1 MNTSNLISI
10 IVVVKNGERY
20 LKAAL
25 DSIQQQNYSNYET
38 IVIDGAST
46 DRTAEIAQSYLGMI
60 YQQQD
65 GKGLAQAR
73 NTGISVAR
81 GELITFLDHDD
92 YWEVNSLS
100 QRVDSLLS
108 EPQIQGIVGY
118 LQKFFESDYKTRE
131 SLKHEEAFKPIIGY
145 TPGTLLARRTLFEQ
159 VGGFNSEFKIGCDSE
174 WFARAQ
180 DQEILLKV
188 LPLLVLYKRLHN
200 NNLSCQKEVYRQ
212 EIFILLQQSLKRR
225 QAYKR

>member
-1 MNTSNLISI
+1 MNTSKLVSI

-73 NTGISVAR
+73 NTGILIAR

-100 QRVDSLLS
+100 QRVDFLLS
-108 EPQIQGIVGY
+108 EPQIQGTVGY
-118 LQKFFESDYKTRE
+118 LQKFFESGYKTRQ
-131 SLKHEEAFKPIIGY
+131 SLKDEEAFKPMIGY

-174 WFARAQ
+174 WFARVQ
-180 DQEILLKV
+180 DQEILLKI
-188 LPLLVLYKRLHN
+188 LPMLVLHKRLHN
-200 NNLSCQKEVYRQ
+200 NNLSAKKEVYRQ
-212 EIFILLQQSLKRR
+212 EILILLQQSLKRR